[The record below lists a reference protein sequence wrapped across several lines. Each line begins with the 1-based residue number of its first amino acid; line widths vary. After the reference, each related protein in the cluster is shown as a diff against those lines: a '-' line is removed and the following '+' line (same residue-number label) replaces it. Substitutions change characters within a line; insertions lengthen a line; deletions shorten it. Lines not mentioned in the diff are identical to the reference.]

1 MKKLIVGIS
10 GATGV
15 IYGIRL
21 LEVMRTI
28 DDLVNHSIGRVLDLF
43 DLDAGILK
51 RWEGPPERI
60 KRTPK
65 ENHRKPNTQPAGSL
79 RAK

>member
-21 LEVMRTI
+21 LEVLRTV
-28 DDLVNHSIGRVLDLF
+28 DDVETHLVMSPYAKLNIEIETSQYI
-43 DLDAGILK
+43 
-51 RWEGPPERI
+51 WRI
-60 KRTPK
+60 KALVRSLGSK
-65 ENHRKPNTQPAGSL
+65 E
-79 RAK
+79 